1 MPVKPT
7 ISCGSCGAPLSLND
21 KFCAK
26 CGTAVRWD
34 SEPAASDEKPVTPS
48 IVICPSC
55 GIQNA
60 SVNTVCSGCGTQLAD
75 SAAALLARGSAGK
88 KTTDSQRKSER
99 KTPGGKKL
107 ESWQV
112 LSIAGIIVIAV
123 LAAIAVFRNSP
134 KEVPAQEQAAESN
147 AAPAVSPTLVADIEA
162 LQKSVD
168 ANPRDAEALLHLANA
183 LHDAKFMPRAI
194 ATYQKYLQLK
204 PRDADA
210 RVDMGICYYESGD
223 SPTAL
228 KEMQKALTVDPKHQ
242 MAMFN
247 LGIVTLNQGNLALSN
262 EWFKKAV
269 EINPGTQIGQR
280 AQQIL
285 TQHSTIKP

>member
-1 MPVKPT
+1 MSVKPT
-7 ISCGSCGAPLSLND
+7 ISCGSCGAPLTLND

-26 CGTAVRWD
+26 CGTAVQWD
-34 SEPAASDEKPVTPS
+34 AATDASDEKPLMPS
-48 IVICPSC
+48 TVICPSC

-60 SVNTVCSGCGTQLAD
+60 FENAVCSGCGTSLA
-75 SAAALLARGSAGK
+75 SAAVASRVKGSATK
-88 KTTDSQRKSER
+88 QASDPQRKAER
-99 KTPGGKKL
+99 KGSGGKKL

-123 LAAIAVFRNSP
+123 LAAIALFRNSP

-147 AAPAVSPTLVADIEA
+147 AAPALSPTLVADIET

-168 ANPRDAEALLHLANA
+168 ANPRDAESLLHLANA

-204 PRDADA
+204 PKDADA

-228 KEMQKALTVDPKHQ
+228 KEMQTALTVDPKHQ

-247 LGIVTLNQGNLALSN
+247 LGIVTLNLGNLALSN

-269 EINPGTQIGQR
+269 GVNPNTQIGQR

-285 TQHSTIKP
+285 TQHSTIKQ

>member
-1 MPVKPT
+1 VAVKPT
-7 ISCGSCGAPLSLND
+7 ISCGSCGSALTLND

-26 CGTAVRWD
+26 CGAAVQWNLESVVADDKPTA
-34 SEPAASDEKPVTPS
+34 PS
-48 IVICPSC
+48 TVICPSC
-55 GIQNA
+55 GIPNVSDNA
-60 SVNTVCSGCGTQLAD
+60 VCSGCGTTLTGVSLSSQAKGPTKKRGAD
-75 SAAALLARGSAGK
+75 A
-88 KTTDSQRKSER
+88 QRQPER
-99 KTPGGKKL
+99 KAHGGRKI
-107 ESWQV
+107 ESWQI
-112 LSIAGIIVIAV
+112 LSIAGLVVVAV
-123 LAAIAVFRNSP
+123 LIAIGVFRNPP
-134 KEVPAQEQAAESN
+134 KEISPQDQASEAN
-147 AAPAVSPTLVADIEA
+147 TTPGVSPTLMSDIET
-162 LQKSVD
+162 LQKRAD
-168 ANPRDAEALLHLANA
+168 TDPGDAESLLRLANA

-228 KEMQKALTVDPKHQ
+228 KEMQRALTDDPKHQ

-247 LGIVTLNQGNLALSN
+247 LGIVTLNQGNLAISN

-269 EINPGTQIGQR
+269 AVNPSTQIGQR

-285 TQHSTIKP
+285 TQHSTIQQ